1 MLYLDRE
8 ALETAQNNYS
18 SYAQRMKSL
27 MEKLVKAMEEVRGG
41 WDSDAGKAFFEK
53 FDDEWKKNFDD
64 YTKVVEHMADNM
76 NVAKNKYQAIFDQAD
91 KLKV

>member
-8 ALETAQNNYS
+8 ALETAKNNYS

-27 MEKLVKAMEEVRGG
+27 KEKLVKATEEVRGG

-76 NVAKNKYQAIFDQAD
+76 NIAKNKYQAIFDQAD